1 MEILGMAAQ
10 HKNIENLAD
19 ELPFASLSDWL
30 VAPVRMALL
39 GLALELELPDILEEV
54 HSVSGI
60 AAHLKKSCGRAVEAS
75 RLASLMDGM
84 VAAGLACK
92 KDGAYSNSALAE
104 AYLRKGSPAFLGS
117 LVASLSGMQHRN
129 LPCLREKLF
138 GEDPHSTLSGGNTAN
153 PESRLNPESKLSN
166 EQHWKRS
173 LAGLAAYQKAG
184 AADILARLIAGLPNA
199 AAFTSML
206 DLGCGPGITALRAA
220 SLLSEL
226 HVTLCDFSPV
236 LDMARAEAAACGMS
250 DRVELRPGD
259 FNTVAL
265 GHDHDLVWA
274 CQSLYYATDLPEFLK
289 KVCAA
294 LRPGGLFVSV
304 HEGVREG
311 VAPEVLVLSRLS
323 LAMEGQDVSL
333 RHGQMAAAAAGAG
346 LDRVLARPVPMLFGQ
361 AELEVFRKPLR
372 ADAGGGA

>member
-1 MEILGMAAQ
+1 MEILGMTAHHNNPA
-10 HKNIENLAD
+10 E
-19 ELPFASLSDWL
+19 ELPFASLTDWL
-30 VAPVRMALL
+30 VAPVRTALL
-39 GLALELELPDILEEV
+39 SLALELELPDILAEA
-54 HSVSGI
+54 HSLSDI
-60 AAHLKKSCGRAVEAS
+60 ATCLKKNCGRVVDAS

-92 KDGAYSNSALAE
+92 RDDAYSNSALAGE
-104 AYLRKGSPAFLGS
+104 YLRKESPVYLGE
-117 LVASLSGMQHRN
+117 LVTSLSGMQYRN
-129 LPCLREKLF
+129 LPCLRERLF
-138 GEDPHSTLSGGNTAN
+138 GEEPRPSANGGNTVN
-153 PESRLNPESKLSN
+153 PESRLRD

-184 AADILARLIAGLPNA
+184 AADMLARLIAALPGA
-199 AAFTSML
+199 EGFSSML

-220 SLLSEL
+220 TLLPEL

-274 CQSLYYATDLPEFLK
+274 CQSLYYATNLPEFLK

-311 VAPEVLVLSRLS
+311 VAPEALVLSRLS

-333 RHGQMAAAAAGAG
+333 RHGQMAAAASEAG
-346 LDRVLARPVPMLFGQ
+346 LERVMVRSVPMLFGD
-361 AELEVFRKPLR
+361 AELEVFRRPLR
-372 ADAGGGA
+372 AVTGSES

>member
-1 MEILGMAAQ
+1 MEILGMTAQ
-10 HKNIENLAD
+10 QKNLENFAG

-39 GLALELELPDILEEV
+39 SLALELELPDILTEA

-60 AAHLKKSCGRAVEAS
+60 AAHLKKTCGQAADLS
-75 RLASLMDGM
+75 RLESLMDGM
-84 VAAGLACK
+84 VAVGLACK

-104 AYLRKGSPAFLGS
+104 AYLRKGSPVFLGS
-117 LVASLSGMQHRN
+117 LVVSLSGMQHRN
-129 LPCLREKLF
+129 LPCLRERLF
-138 GEDPHSTLSGGNTAN
+138 GEEPHPTLNGVNTVN
-153 PESRLNPESKLSN
+153 PESRLND

-184 AADILARLIAGLPNA
+184 AADILARLIAGLPGA

-220 SLLSEL
+220 SLLPEL

-274 CQSLYYATDLPEFLK
+274 CQSLYYATNLPEFMK
-289 KVCAA
+289 KVCAT
-294 LRPGGLFVSV
+294 LRPGGLFASV

-311 VAPEVLVLSRLS
+311 VAPEALVLSRLS

-333 RHGQMAAAAAGAG
+333 RHGQMAAAASGAG
-346 LDRVLARPVPMLFGQ
+346 LERVLARPVPMLFGE
-361 AELEVFRKPLR
+361 AELEVFRKPHR
-372 ADAGGGA
+372 SDTGGVA

>member
-1 MEILGMAAQ
+1 MEILGMGAQ
-10 HKNIENLAD
+10 HETLAD

-39 GLALELELPDILEEV
+39 GLALELELPDILEEA

-60 AAHLKKSCGRAVEAS
+60 ADCLKKNSGQTADAS

-92 KDGAYSNSALAE
+92 NDGAYSNSALAG
-104 AYLRKGSPAFLGS
+104 AYLRKGSPDFLGS

-129 LPCLREKLF
+129 LPCLRERLF
-138 GEDPHSTLSGGNTAN
+138 GETPHPAAN
-153 PESRLNPESKLSN
+153 GVNAVNPASKLSD

-220 SLLSEL
+220 SLLPEL

-250 DRVELRPGD
+250 HRVELRPGD

-372 ADAGGGA
+372 TDAGGGA

>member
-1 MEILGMAAQ
+1 MTAQ
-10 HKNIENLAD
+10 HENLENLAD
-19 ELPFASLSDWL
+19 ALPFASLSDWL

-39 GLALELELPDILEEV
+39 SLALELELPDILEET

-60 AAHLKKSCGRAVEAS
+60 AAHLKKNCGASADVS
-75 RLASLMDGM
+75 RLASLLDGM

-92 KDGAYSNSALAE
+92 MDGAYSNSALAG
-104 AYLRKGSPAFLGS
+104 AYLRKGSPVFLGS
-117 LVASLSGMQHRN
+117 LVGSLSGMQHRN
-129 LPCLREKLF
+129 LPCLRERLF
-138 GEDPHSTLSGGNTAN
+138 GEEPHSTLNGANTV
-153 PESRLNPESKLSN
+153 NPESKLN
-166 EQHWKRS
+166 HEQHWKRS

-184 AADILARLIAGLPNA
+184 AADILARLIAGLPGA

-220 SLLSEL
+220 TLLPDL

-250 DRVELRPGD
+250 HRVELRPGD

-289 KVCAA
+289 KVYAA

-333 RHGQMAAAAAGAG
+333 RHGQMAAAATGAG
-346 LDRVLARPVPMLFGQ
+346 LERVLARPVPMLFGQ
-361 AELEVFRKPLR
+361 AELEVFRRSYK
-372 ADAGGGA
+372 ADTGGVA